1 MNGSQYI
8 TPPPDLPPFVYKRS
22 ATSLKGLISW
32 ATKEHRER
40 LKYCAKRGYFR
51 EWTRLH
57 NDYSPMRVLAE
68 MDGLRKVLSMI
79 TQEVWDQLTMR
90 ERVFIRRA
98 FELRGLLSREDFS

>member
-8 TPPPDLPPFVYKRS
+8 TPPPDLPAFVYKRS
-22 ATSLKGLISW
+22 LTSLRGLIAW

-51 EWTRLH
+51 EWKRLH
-57 NDYSPMRVLAE
+57 EDYSPIRVLAE
-68 MDGLRKVLSMI
+68 MNDLRKIMSVI

-98 FELRGLLSREDFS
+98 FELRGLLRG